1 MVNNTKNY
9 RNNEITKEEV
19 IKLKE
24 EMANIAEDF
33 NKWLEDIA
41 KKYGW
46 DKDEVQVFIK
56 WILM

>member
-1 MVNNTKNY
+1 MNSNTKNY
-9 RNNEITKEEV
+9 KNNEITKKEV

-33 NKWLEDIA
+33 DKWLEDIA

-46 DKDEVQVFIK
+46 DKDEVQALIK

>member
-9 RNNEITKEEV
+9 KNNEMTKEEV

-33 NKWLEDIA
+33 NKWLEDIT

-46 DKDEVQVFIK
+46 DKDEVQVLIK
-56 WILM
+56 WFLM